1 MFPKVK
7 ECIQTNKK
15 GLLGYEFFEYLDELQ
30 NSKVFKH
37 SNINIID
44 NPTPQI
50 NGSTKFASN
59 LKIDDGFR
67 FFGDIYLYSIDMTLI
82 PNGLPQIAI
91 SYSGSFIIR
100 GIFNVN
106 QQSGFTSDPQKV
118 KEIDRLDKLDQLY
131 I

>member
-7 ECIQTNKK
+7 EYIQTNKK

-59 LKIDDGFR
+59 LKIDDKLSLNPNSMGSNHSR
-67 FFGDIYLYSIDMTLI
+67 FLANCPGIIYVS
-82 PNGLPQIAI
+82 PHQE
-91 SYSGSFIIR
+91 S
-100 GIFNVN
+100 
-106 QQSGFTSDPQKV
+106 
-118 KEIDRLDKLDQLY
+118 
-131 I
+131 

>member
-1 MFPKVK
+1 
-7 ECIQTNKK
+7 
-15 GLLGYEFFEYLDELQ
+15 
-30 NSKVFKH
+30 
-37 SNINIID
+37 
-44 NPTPQI
+44 
-50 NGSTKFASN
+50 
-59 LKIDDGFR
+59 
-67 FFGDIYLYSIDMTLI
+67 MTLI